1 MKYQKVV
8 TFPPYEL
15 LSSKKVPVPNTK
27 ERKLTPPV
35 VSVSLE
41 RGGILYAQFLHS
53 NVVKFQIYYVKMK

>member
-41 RGGILYAQFLHS
+41 RGGTCAQFLDS
-53 NVVKFQIYYVKMK
+53 NVVKLFL